1 MQVLAGLEPVGQ
13 GVITVMESKSRWPST
28 AASNT
33 PTLTSALAPVAP
45 LLPPALCTS
54 VQLR

>member
-1 MQVLAGLEPVGQ
+1 MQVLAGLQPVGQ